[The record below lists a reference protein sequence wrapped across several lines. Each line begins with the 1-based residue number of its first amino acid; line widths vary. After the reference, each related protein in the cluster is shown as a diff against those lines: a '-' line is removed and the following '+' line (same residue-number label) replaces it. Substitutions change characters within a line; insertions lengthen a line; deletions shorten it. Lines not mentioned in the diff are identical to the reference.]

1 MTEDKQTADA
11 MQLTTFS
18 DYSMR
23 MMMMAAAHP
32 DRLVTIEETAQ
43 AYGISRAH
51 LMKVANLLT
60 RNGFLEAVRGRTG
73 GLRLARPAEEIRLGA
88 LVRVT
93 ESDFGIVECFASDNK
108 CRITDRCRLKG
119 VLGEALDAFLAV
131 LDRHTLADLVLRP
144 EDFGIIRAA

>member
-1 MTEDKQTADA
+1 

-23 MMMMAAAHP
+23 LMMMAAAHP
-32 DRLVTIEETAQ
+32 DRLVTIEETAN

-60 RNGFLEAVRGRTG
+60 RQGFLEAVRGRTG
-73 GLRLARPAEEIRLGA
+73 GLRLARPPEEIRLGA

-93 ESDFGIVECFASDNK
+93 ETDFAIVECFAVGNK
-108 CRITDRCRLKG
+108 CRITAPCRLKG
-119 VLGEALDAFLAV
+119 VLGEALEAFLAV
-131 LDRHTLADLVLRP
+131 LDRYTLADLALRP
-144 EDFGIIRAA
+144 EDFGIVRTA